1 MKLRE
6 RTPSGATPSCSSDG
20 TVTSVRRSW
29 TKLLSQ
35 ACVASL
41 LFAACAGQ
49 AEPEPVGAGDTT
61 TSTVVSSTADAQPTT
76 SSTTDDTSTATSSAA
91 PTNDLTDGTR
101 TPPTTETEGLASRAE
116 PSLAPADL
124 TCVRLEDFGD
134 DSPGRWRVV
143 NDGVMGGRSMGEL
156 REEGGVVRFSG
167 VINTN
172 GGGFSLIRTSTL
184 RGEQSLVD
192 ALDGVDYLR
201 FRVRSANGRGY
212 ELIAED
218 DVAPSGAIMH
228 FASIPVDG
236 SGDWAELDVSLGQLD
251 ARAFGTP
258 LPNSAPFDITQVSSI
273 GVILADGVD
282 GPFSLEIDRIDAC
295 SS

>member
-1 MKLRE
+1 MKQTE
-6 RTPSGATPSCSSDG
+6 RTRSAATPSCSSDG

-29 TKLLSQ
+29 TTLLPQ
-35 ACVASL
+35 VCVASL

-49 AEPEPVGAGDTT
+49 ADPEPAGAGAAP
-61 TSTVVSSTADAQPTT
+61 TSTLTSEAADAHPTT
-76 SSTTDDTSTATSSAA
+76 SSTIADASTTTTSAA
-91 PTNDLTDGTR
+91 PTNDIADEPS
-101 TPPTTETEGLASRAE
+101 TPPTTETEGLASGAE
-116 PSLAPADL
+116 PSVATADL

-134 DSPGRWRVV
+134 DSPDRWRVV

-167 VINTN
+167 NINTN

-184 RGEQSLVD
+184 RGGQSLAD
-192 ALDGVDYLR
+192 AVAAADYLR

-212 ELIAED
+212 ELIAQD
-218 DVAPSGAIMH
+218 TSTNSAIMY
-228 FASIPVDG
+228 FARIPVDDTG
-236 SGDWAELDVSLGQLD
+236 AWAEVDVPLTGLD

-258 LPNSAPFDITQVSSI
+258 VATAAPLNLDDLTSI